1 MVLHVVLHVVV
12 EQKWVMVAMDENVS
26 RGTESANRKE
36 SWVAV
41 PVFDSSKIDEL
52 RSFQPPHLPSLI
64 PQIIQRFVS
73 ELEVRSEAIA
83 AAVRGRDVVT
93 LQGHAHT
100 LKSSS
105 AMLGAMRV
113 SAICEQIEQMGS
125 AGAAEHVLALSTRLL
140 TELRAAVESLRAASV

>member
-1 MVLHVVLHVVV
+1 MPDVVLDVVV
-12 EQKWVMVAMDENVS
+12 EQTGGMGAMDQS
-26 RGTESANRKE
+26 MSMSTESASWKE

-113 SAICEQIEQMGS
+113 SAICERIEQLGS
-125 AGAAEHVLALSTRLL
+125 AGAAEQVFALSNRLL
-140 TELRAAVESLRAASV
+140 IELRAAVESLRAASV